1 MKFFFFFGE
10 KSFFILLFFP
20 LKEFTQLRWWTAAM
34 CSGSSRV
41 QGPGFVFTGSKE
53 SIRGSLDGV
62 SLYIFHAVP
71 HTLYTK
77 F

>member
-1 MKFFFFFGE
+1 MDC
-10 KSFFILLFFP
+10 SHV
-20 LKEFTQLRWWTAAM
+20 LRELE
-34 CSGSSRV
+34 SL